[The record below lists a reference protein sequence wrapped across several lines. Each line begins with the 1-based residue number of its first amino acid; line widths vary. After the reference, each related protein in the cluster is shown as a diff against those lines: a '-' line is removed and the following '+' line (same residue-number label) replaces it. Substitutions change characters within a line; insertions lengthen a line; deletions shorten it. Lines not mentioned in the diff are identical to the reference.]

1 MVGRAQRESLQ
12 GFPFGLY
19 HLAAGDETTW
29 YDYAR
34 FVINQAVA
42 TGKIMKVTPN
52 NIHPI
57 TTDNYPLPA
66 KRPANSR
73 LNTSLIRNTFDLELP
88 DWQHGVNHVLQQIL

>member
-1 MVGRAQRESLQ
+1 VVGRAQREGLQ

-19 HLAAGDETTW
+19 HLAAGGETTW

-34 FVINQAVA
+34 FVINQVVA
-42 TGKIMKVTPN
+42 AGKIMKVAPN

-57 TTDNYPLPA
+57 TTDDYPLPA